1 MIMQNRY
8 SGLVAMRNTSRRGYA
23 EYTVMDS
30 IVHCLLFLDDGT
42 HSPGRNPSVLS
53 TGTAFTSKVFRSN
66 CPVVLVAFQ
75 AAYVPR
81 SFI

>member
-8 SGLVAMRNTSRRGYA
+8 SGLVAMRNTSRRA
-23 EYTVMDS
+23 MRNIRLWTVLF
-30 IVHCLLFLDDGT
+30 IVCYFSMMALI
-42 HSPGRNPSVLS
+42 PGRNPSVLS